1 MLPITR
7 RCYLRLQ
14 KERRGMTQS
23 NPNPNSGS
31 EYREEIHV
39 QGTDLADRVKE
50 LIHEGNVRRI
60 IIRQGD
66 HTIVEMPLTVGVI
79 GTLIAPWLAA
89 AGAIGAL
96 IAQCTIE
103 IVRSDQP

>member
-1 MLPITR
+1 
-7 RCYLRLQ
+7 
-14 KERRGMTQS
+14 MTQS
-23 NPNPNSGS
+23 NPNPNQGP

-66 HTIVEMPLTVGVI
+66 HTIVELPLTVGVI
-79 GTLIAPWLAA
+79 GTLIAPLLAA
-89 AGAIGAL
+89 A
-96 IAQCTIE
+96 
-103 IVRSDQP
+103 

>member
-1 MLPITR
+1 
-7 RCYLRLQ
+7 
-14 KERRGMTQS
+14 MTQS
-23 NPNPNSGS
+23 NPNPNQEP

-39 QGTDLADRVKE
+39 QGTDLAGRVKE

-103 IVRSDQP
+103 VVRSDRP